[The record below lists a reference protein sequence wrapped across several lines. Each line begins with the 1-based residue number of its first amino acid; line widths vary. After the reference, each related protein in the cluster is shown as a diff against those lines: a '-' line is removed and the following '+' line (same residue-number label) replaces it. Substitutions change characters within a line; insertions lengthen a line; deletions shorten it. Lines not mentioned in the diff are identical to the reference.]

1 MKSGSKFNI
10 DEFIKEITVGHEV
23 LLIFKGVLTERK
35 ADRIL
40 DDMEVHFNP
49 QENAIRQRILLA
61 THEILK
67 NIIQHNQFP
76 LHFSLFVLSRKKG
89 TLVIDAGNVV
99 TLDRRN
105 IIEKRIREVNRKL
118 SHNSKED
125 LKNSFQNNSSE
136 GIGFLEIRRKSGYPL
151 DFSFT
156 ILDDDMF
163 FFHLI
168 VRFNLNEN
176 Q

>member
-1 MKSGSKFNI
+1 MKAGSKFNI
-10 DEFIKEITVGHEV
+10 DEFIKEITIGHDV
-23 LLIFKGVLTERK
+23 LLVFKGVLTERK

-40 DDMEVHFNP
+40 DDMEVHFTP
-49 QENAIRQRILLA
+49 QENTIRQRILLA

-67 NIIQHNQFP
+67 NIIQHNEFP
-76 LHFSLFVLSRKKG
+76 LHSSLFVLSRKKG

-99 TLDRRN
+99 TLNRRN
-105 IIEKRIREVNRKL
+105 VIEKRIREVNRKI
-118 SHNSKED
+118 SNNSKD
-125 LKNSFQNNSSE
+125 NSKSSPVVESE